1 MMYYDIILKSKASFL
16 DQMFTY
22 KSNEEIE
29 AGIRVIVPFGRG
41 NEKVIGIVI
50 RKNVDEIKYKVK
62 KISMI
67 LDNKPIVSEEL
78 LKIAFYMIK
87 NNISDY
93 SSAIST
99 ILPPGS
105 IDKVVE
111 NYTIN
116 NYSNEIDVELKNYL
130 YEEHSFEEIA
140 EKFGSKY
147 SRSYINDLV
156 KKNILASTFELV
168 KKSSIKYIEYVSLIE
183 KDYMDKIRKGAT
195 KQMAIL
201 GVLEKESKIEKQ
213 KLLIISDSNLQS
225 LKSLVEKGI
234 VKIQKF
240 KTTRDILDYVP
251 KYNPH
256 TLNFEQEKV
265 FNKIINLDKNNFLI
279 HGVTGSGKTEIY
291 LQLVS
296 YYVNKGKEAII
307 LVPEIS
313 LTPQT
318 IDRFQ
323 GRFGKNIAVL
333 HSKLSISE
341 RADQWSLIKNKKV
354 KIVVGARSAIFAPFE
369 NLGIIVID
377 EEHESSYKS
386 EHNTKY
392 SAIEIAKERAKYNNA
407 KLVLG
412 TATPSI
418 KTMSDV
424 LRNNVEKLELKK
436 RVNNIKLPQVSIVDM
451 REELKSNN
459 FSMFS
464 NLLKLKINEALSKKE
479 QIILFLNKR
488 GHTSF
493 VFCRSCGYVHKCD
506 ACDVA
511 MTYHKKQDRLICHYC
526 GRTGLKHKTCIN
538 CGSSFIKEYG
548 AGTEKLEEET
558 KKIFSNANI
567 FRMDADSVSN
577 KGDYDKVYRRMQ
589 NKEIDILIGTQMLA
603 KGLDFPNVSV
613 VGIVSADVSLNIPDF
628 RANEK
633 TYGLITQVAGR
644 AGRGNTKGDVII
656 QTYNPDNFAIQTA
669 ASNDFDKFLMLELQE
684 RKRFNYPPFIK
695 ILNINL
701 SSIERSYAVQVGQK
715 LMLKINSLL
724 RKYNAD
730 YVELTGPTPSQVE
743 KINNRYRFDIIL
755 KSKDKELLIKIS
767 EKLRKEKRDNKVY
780 INYKL
785 EEE

>member
-392 SAIEIAKERAKYNNA
+392 SAIEIAKERAKYNNS

-558 KKIFSNANI
+558 KRIFSNANI

-669 ASNDFDKFLMLELQE
+669 ASNDFDRFLMLELQE

-701 SSIERSYAVQVGQK
+701 SSLERSYAVQVGQK

>member
-22 KSNEEIE
+22 KSDVEIKP
-29 AGIRVIVPFGRG
+29 GVRVIVPFGRG

-50 RKNVDEIKYKVK
+50 RKNLNNINYKVK
-62 KISMI
+62 EISII
-67 LDNKPIVSEEL
+67 LDNKPIVSKEL
-78 LKIAFYMIK
+78 LKIAFYIIK

-105 IDKVVE
+105 IDKVE
-111 NYTIN
+111 EYYKIKNDN
-116 NYSNEIDVELKNYL
+116 KEIDQELKNYL
-130 YEEHSFEEIA
+130 YEEHNFKQISER
-140 EKFGSKY
+140 FGSKY
-147 SRSYINDLV
+147 SRSYINHLV
-156 KKNILASTFELV
+156 NKNVLESTFELV
-168 KKSSIKYIEYVSLIE
+168 KKSSTKYIEYVILID
-183 KDYMDKIRKGAT
+183 KDYINKIRKDAI
-195 KQMAIL
+195 KQIEIL
-201 GVLEKESKIEKQ
+201 KVLEKENKIEKQ
-213 KLLIISDSNLQS
+213 KLLMLSNSSLQS
-225 LKSLVEKGI
+225 LKSLVKKNI
-234 VKIQKF
+234 VEIQKV
-240 KTTRDILDYVP
+240 KTTRDILSDVP
-251 KYNPH
+251 IYNQH
-256 TLNFEQEKV
+256 ILNVEQKAV
-265 FNKIINLDKNNFLI
+265 FDKIINSDKNNFLI

-296 YYVNKGKEAII
+296 QFVSQGKEAII

-386 EHNTKY
+386 EHNSKY
-392 SAIEIAKERAKYNNA
+392 SAIEVAKERAKYNNA
-407 KLVLG
+407 KLILG

-424 LRNNVEKLELKK
+424 LNNKIEMVTLKK

-459 FSMFS
+459 FTMFS
-464 NLLKLKINEALSKKE
+464 HLLKLKINEALVKKE

-511 MTYHKKQDRLICHYC
+511 MTYHKKNDRLICHYC
-526 GRTGLKHKTCIN
+526 GRTALKHKTCIN

-558 KKIFSNANI
+558 KKIFPNAKI
-567 FRMDADSVSN
+567 FRMDADSINS
-577 KGDYDKVYRRMQ
+577 KGDYDKVYRSMK
-589 NKEIDILIGTQMLA
+589 NGDIDILIGTQMLA

-633 TYGLITQVAGR
+633 TYGLITQVSGR
-644 AGRGNTKGDVII
+644 AGRGEIEGNVII
-656 QTYNPDNFAIQTA
+656 QTYNPNNFAIETA
-669 ASNDFDKFLMLELQE
+669 ASNDFDRFLMLELQE
-684 RKRFNYPPFIK
+684 RKKFNYPPFIK

-701 SSIERSYAVQVGQK
+701 SSSERAYAIKVGQK
-715 LMLKINSLL
+715 IMIKINAFL
-724 RKYNAD
+724 REYNAD
-730 YVELTGPTPSQVE
+730 YIELTGPVPSQIE
-743 KINNRYRFDIIL
+743 KINNKYKFDIIL
-755 KSKDKELLIKIS
+755 KSKDKDLLIKIS
-767 EKLRKEKRDNKVY
+767 ERLREEKRDNKVY
-780 INYKL
+780 LNYKL

>member
-1 MMYYDIILKSKASFL
+1 
-16 DQMFTY
+16 
-22 KSNEEIE
+22 
-29 AGIRVIVPFGRG
+29 
-41 NEKVIGIVI
+41 
-50 RKNVDEIKYKVK
+50 
-62 KISMI
+62 
-67 LDNKPIVSEEL
+67 
-78 LKIAFYMIK
+78 
-87 NNISDY
+87 
-93 SSAIST
+93 
-99 ILPPGS
+99 
-105 IDKVVE
+105 
-111 NYTIN
+111 
-116 NYSNEIDVELKNYL
+116 
-130 YEEHSFEEIA
+130 
-140 EKFGSKY
+140 
-147 SRSYINDLV
+147 
-156 KKNILASTFELV
+156 
-168 KKSSIKYIEYVSLIE
+168 
-183 KDYMDKIRKGAT
+183 
-195 KQMAIL
+195 
-201 GVLEKESKIEKQ
+201 
-213 KLLIISDSNLQS
+213 
-225 LKSLVEKGI
+225 
-234 VKIQKF
+234 
-240 KTTRDILDYVP
+240 
-251 KYNPH
+251 
-256 TLNFEQEKV
+256 
-265 FNKIINLDKNNFLI
+265 
-279 HGVTGSGKTEIY
+279 
-291 LQLVS
+291 
-296 YYVNKGKEAII
+296 
-307 LVPEIS
+307 
-313 LTPQT
+313 
-318 IDRFQ
+318 
-323 GRFGKNIAVL
+323 
-333 HSKLSISE
+333 
-341 RADQWSLIKNKKV
+341 
-354 KIVVGARSAIFAPFE
+354 
-369 NLGIIVID
+369 
-377 EEHESSYKS
+377 
-386 EHNTKY
+386 
-392 SAIEIAKERAKYNNA
+392 
-407 KLVLG
+407 
-412 TATPSI
+412 
-418 KTMSDV
+418 
-424 LRNNVEKLELKK
+424 
-436 RVNNIKLPQVSIVDM
+436 M

-558 KKIFSNANI
+558 KKIFSNVNI

-633 TYGLITQVAGR
+633 TYGLMTQVAGR

-669 ASNDFDKFLMLELQE
+669 ASNDFDRFLMLELQE

-755 KSKDKELLIKIS
+755 KSKEKELLIKIS

>member
-22 KSNEEIE
+22 KSDVEIKP
-29 AGIRVIVPFGRG
+29 GVRVIVPFGRG

-50 RKNVDEIKYKVK
+50 RKNLNNINYKVK
-62 KISMI
+62 EISII
-67 LDNKPIVSEEL
+67 LDNKPIVSKEL
-78 LKIAFYMIK
+78 LKIAFYIIK

-105 IDKVVE
+105 IDKVE
-111 NYTIN
+111 EYYKIKNDN
-116 NYSNEIDVELKNYL
+116 KEIDQELKNYL
-130 YEEHSFEEIA
+130 YEEHNFKQILER
-140 EKFGSKY
+140 FGSKY
-147 SRSYINDLV
+147 SRSYINHLV
-156 KKNILASTFELV
+156 NKNVLESTFELV
-168 KKSSIKYIEYVSLIE
+168 KKSSTKYIEYVILID
-183 KDYMDKIRKGAT
+183 KDYINKIRKDAI
-195 KQMAIL
+195 KQIEIL
-201 GVLEKESKIEKQ
+201 KILEKENKIEKQ
-213 KLLIISDSNLQS
+213 KLLMLSNSSLQS
-225 LKSLVEKGI
+225 LKSLVKKNI
-234 VKIQKF
+234 VEIQKV
-240 KTTRDILDYVP
+240 KTTRDILSDVP
-251 KYNPH
+251 IYNQH
-256 TLNFEQEKV
+256 ILNVEQKAV
-265 FNKIINLDKNNFLI
+265 FDKIINSDKNNFLI

-296 YYVNKGKEAII
+296 QFVSQGKEAII

-354 KIVVGARSAIFAPFE
+354 KIVVGARSAIFSPFE

-386 EHNTKY
+386 EHNSKY
-392 SAIEIAKERAKYNNA
+392 SAIEVAKERAKYNNA
-407 KLVLG
+407 KLILG

-424 LRNNVEKLELKK
+424 LNNKIEMVTLKK

-464 NLLKLKINEALSKKE
+464 HLLKLKINEALVKKE

-511 MTYHKKQDRLICHYC
+511 MTYHKKNDRLICHYC
-526 GRTGLKHKTCIN
+526 GRTALKHKTCIN

-558 KKIFSNANI
+558 KKIFPNAKI
-567 FRMDADSVSN
+567 FRMDADSINS
-577 KGDYDKVYRRMQ
+577 KDDYDKVYRSMK
-589 NKEIDILIGTQMLA
+589 NGEIDILIGTQMLA

-633 TYGLITQVAGR
+633 TYGLITQVSGR
-644 AGRGNTKGDVII
+644 AGRGEIEGNVII
-656 QTYNPDNFAIQTA
+656 QTYNPNNFAIETA
-669 ASNDFDKFLMLELQE
+669 ASNDFDRFLMLELQE
-684 RKRFNYPPFIK
+684 RKKFNYPPFIK

-701 SSIERSYAVQVGQK
+701 SSSERAYAIKVGQK
-715 LMLKINSLL
+715 IMIKINAFL
-724 RKYNAD
+724 REYNAD
-730 YVELTGPTPSQVE
+730 YIELTGPVPSQIE
-743 KINNRYRFDIIL
+743 KINNKYKFDIIL
-755 KSKDKELLIKIS
+755 KSKDKDLLIKIS
-767 EKLRKEKRDNKVY
+767 ERLREEKRDNKVY
-780 INYKL
+780 LNYKL